1 VVAARPQTVV
11 DKKDIAVGAVGALLS
26 HPPKNPIRAKFS
38 EASHRWDDFFLR
50 EMTFSMNLFW
60 LNPHRIQ
67 SKIDEITELSVWLVE
82 ES

>member
-1 VVAARPQTVV
+1 VIAARPQTVV

-26 HPPKNPIRAKFS
+26 HPPKSRTRAKFS
-38 EASHRWDDFFLR
+38 EASHRWDAFFLT
-50 EMTFSMNLFW
+50 EMTFSMNLSW